1 MRRKVAVRDLASDD
15 PPIEAYLLGFIGDAE
30 GHCAMVE
37 FGEERKLMAIRL
49 GAQFA
54 ICFTDDPTE

>member
-1 MRRKVAVRDLASDD
+1 MNFGW
-15 PPIEAYLLGFIGDAE
+15 YCTGIGIFGAI
-30 GHCAMVE
+30 GAMVE

-54 ICFTDDPTE
+54 IRFTDDPSE